1 MDAIEFIKERQRL
14 CQTYVDCFK
23 CPAYNSNT
31 GGCNFN
37 TASGYDATEQ
47 IRLLE
52 EWSAA
57 HPLRTRQSELLKQYP
72 EAALDENG
80 IISICPNGLSLAY
93 RNSSGGCSKPDSTCI
108 DCRRG
113 FWLKEI
119 E

>member
-14 CQTYVDCFK
+14 CQTYVDCFR

-52 EWSAA
+52 EWSVA
-57 HPLRTRQSELLKQYP
+57 HPLKTRQSEFLEQYP
-72 EAALDENG
+72 NADLDKDG
-80 IISICPNGLSLAY
+80 ILKVCPKIVEGSSYINSRSCGSVPCAVCHKAY
-93 RNSSGGCSKPDSTCI
+93 
-108 DCRRG
+108 
-113 FWLKEI
+113 WLQKVE
-119 E
+119 

>member
-23 CPAYNSNT
+23 CPVYNNNT

-37 TASGYDATEQ
+37 TASGYEATEQ

-57 HPLRTRQSELLKQYP
+57 HPHKTRQSVFIQQYP
-72 EAALDENG
+72 QVPIYNG
-80 IISICPNGLSLAY
+80 VIGIKPCQIVEGYTSKYCTCD
-93 RNSSGGCSKPDSTCI
+93 SSQ
-108 DCRRG
+108 CRKEY
-113 FWLKEI
+113 WLQEV

>member
-23 CPAYNSNT
+23 CPAYNNNT

-37 TASGYDATEQ
+37 TASGYEATEQ

-57 HPLRTRQSELLKQYP
+57 HPHKTRQSEFLKQYP
-72 EAALDENG
+72 NADLDEDG
-80 IISICPNGLSLAY
+80 ILKVCPKIVEGSSYMDSHKCGLVPCAVCHKAY
-93 RNSSGGCSKPDSTCI
+93 
-108 DCRRG
+108 
-113 FWLKEI
+113 WLKEI
-119 E
+119 K

>member
-14 CQTYVDCFK
+14 CQTYTRCSE
-23 CPAYNSNT
+23 CPVGNDND
-31 GGCNFN
+31 GCKFN
-37 TASGYDATEQ
+37 TVSGYEAAEQ

-57 HPLRTRQSELLKQYP
+57 HPQKTRQDEFLKQYP
-72 EAALDENG
+72 ETALDENG
-80 IISICPNGLSLAY
+80 VISICPNGLSLAY
-93 RNSSGGCSKPDSTCI
+93 RTSSGGCNNPDSTCP
-108 DCRRG
+108 DCRRK

>member
-14 CQTYVDCFK
+14 CQTYVCCFE
-23 CPAYNSNT
+23 CPANNDND
-31 GGCNFN
+31 GCKFS
-37 TASGYDATEQ
+37 TITGYDATEQ

>member
-23 CPAYNSNT
+23 CPAYNNNT

-37 TASGYDATEQ
+37 TASGYEATEQ

-57 HPLRTRQSELLKQYP
+57 HPLRTRQSEFLKQYP
-72 EAALDENG
+72 NADLDEDG
-80 IISICPNGLSLAY
+80 ILKVCPKIVEGSSYVNSRNCGCVPCAVCHKAY
-93 RNSSGGCSKPDSTCI
+93 
-108 DCRRG
+108 
-113 FWLKEI
+113 WLQGVD
-119 E
+119 

>member
-14 CQTYVDCFK
+14 CQTYVCCLE
-23 CPAYNSNT
+23 CPVGNGNY
-31 GGCNFN
+31 GCKFN
-37 TASGYDATEQ
+37 TASGYDAAEQ

-52 EWSAA
+52 DWSVA
-57 HPLRTRQSELLKQYP
+57 HPLRTRQYEFLKQYP
-72 EAALDENG
+72 ETALDENG
-80 IISICPNGLSLAY
+80 VISICPNGLSLAY
-93 RNSSGGCSKPDSTCI
+93 RNSSGGCGKPDITCI

>member
-23 CPAYNSNT
+23 CPAYNNNT

-37 TASGYDATEQ
+37 TASGYEATEQ

-57 HPLRTRQSELLKQYP
+57 HPYKTRQSEFLKQYP
-72 EAALDENG
+72 NADLDEDG
-80 IISICPNGLSLAY
+80 ILKVCPKIVEGSSYVNSRNCGCVPCAVCHKAY
-93 RNSSGGCSKPDSTCI
+93 
-108 DCRRG
+108 
-113 FWLKEI
+113 WLQEV

>member
-14 CQTYVDCFK
+14 CQTYVCCSK
-23 CPAYNSNT
+23 CPAGN
-31 GGCNFN
+31 CNDRCIFN
-37 TASGYDATEQ
+37 TASGYGAAEQ

-57 HPLRTRQSELLKQYP
+57 HPLRTRQNEFLKQYP

-80 IISICPNGLSLAY
+80 VISICPNGLSLAY
-93 RNSSGGCSKPDSTCI
+93 RNSSGGCNNLDSTCV

>member
-23 CPAYNSNT
+23 CPAYNNNT

-37 TASGYDATEQ
+37 TASGYEATEQ

-57 HPLRTRQSELLKQYP
+57 HPLRTRQSEFLKQYP
-72 EAALDENG
+72 NADLDEDG
-80 IISICPNGLSLAY
+80 ILKVCPKIVEGSSYVNSRNCGCVPCAVCHKAY
-93 RNSSGGCSKPDSTCI
+93 
-108 DCRRG
+108 
-113 FWLKEI
+113 WLQEVD
-119 E
+119 

>member
-37 TASGYDATEQ
+37 TASGYEATEQ

-52 EWSAA
+52 GWSAA
-57 HPLRTRQSELLKQYP
+57 HPCKTRQDVFLEQYP
-72 EAALDENG
+72 DVSLSYG
-80 IISICPNGLSLAY
+80 IINIKPCQIVRNHTYGECCITDCPQ
-93 RNSSGGCSKPDSTCI
+93 
-108 DCRRG
+108 CRKE
-113 FWLKEI
+113 FWTQEVQ
-119 E
+119 

>member
-23 CPAYNSNT
+23 CPAYNNNT

-37 TASGYDATEQ
+37 IASGYEATEQ

-57 HPLRTRQSELLKQYP
+57 HPHKTRQSEFLKQYP
-72 EAALDENG
+72 NADLDEDG
-80 IISICPNGLSLAY
+80 ILKVCPKIVEGSSYVNSRDCGCVPCAVCHKAY
-93 RNSSGGCSKPDSTCI
+93 
-108 DCRRG
+108 
-113 FWLKEI
+113 WLQEVD
-119 E
+119 